1 MAQFFIS
8 RPILAWVFAL
18 FISIAGII
26 ALPFLPI
33 AQYPKVA
40 PPQLTIS
47 TAYPG
52 ASPQEIYQGVTRLIE
67 EELNGVSGMM
77 YFESTSDTSGAV
89 SINATFEAGTDID
102 QASVDVQNAIRRV
115 ESRLPS
121 AVTSQGVTVEEA
133 ASGFLMMVTLT
144 STDGRMDE
152 VALGDYLNRNVL
164 GEIRR
169 LDGVGRAQMF
179 AAQRAMRVWID
190 PTRWSGSTSRHPI
203 STLPSRPRMHRS
215 RLARSAQLRTPSAR
229 I

>member
-8 RPILAWVFAL
+8 RPILAWGFAL

-77 YFESTSDTSGAV
+77 YFESTSDTSGSV
-89 SINATFEAGTDID
+89 SINATFEAGTNID

-115 ESRLPS
+115 EARLP
-121 AVTSQGVTVEEA
+121 ATVRSQGINVEEA
-133 ASGFLMMVTLT
+133 GSGFLMV
-144 STDGRMDE
+144 
-152 VALGDYLNRNVL
+152 VALNMLRKAT
-164 GEIRR
+164 
-169 LDGVGRAQMF
+169 VG
-179 AAQRAMRVWID
+179 
-190 PTRWSGSTSRHPI
+190 
-203 STLPSRPRMHRS
+203 
-215 RLARSAQLRTPSAR
+215 
-229 I
+229 